1 MDSTSLQMTMFFHGP
16 FLASLVSLGPSA
28 SLTDSCV
35 RGSPRGMVHHM
46 EDLSVQIQKVLY
58 ISLAKNPSWRIV
70 LQRSNKT
77 KRGPVKKVNTTK
89 VLLIDLNVLTTQWCW
104 PRILEVR
111 AEPRKEKKRWHCYCL
126 IQWVSEWRRRKTLR
140 VFEWQEGKASNLAS
154 TGSWEKF
161 VVTEK

>member
-1 MDSTSLQMTMFFHGP
+1 MTMFCHGL

-35 RGSPRGMVHHM
+35 KGSPRGMVHHM
-46 EDLSVQIQKVLY
+46 EDLSVQIQKGLY
-58 ISLAKNPSWRIV
+58 ISLAKTTSWRIV

-77 KRGPVKKVNTTK
+77 NWRPVKKVNKTK

-111 AEPRKEKKRWHCYCL
+111 AETRKEKKRWHCYCW
-126 IQWVSEWRRRKTLR
+126 IRWVSEGGERRWESVWVARR
-140 VFEWQEGKASNLAS
+140 KASNLAS

-161 VVTEK
+161 VVMEK